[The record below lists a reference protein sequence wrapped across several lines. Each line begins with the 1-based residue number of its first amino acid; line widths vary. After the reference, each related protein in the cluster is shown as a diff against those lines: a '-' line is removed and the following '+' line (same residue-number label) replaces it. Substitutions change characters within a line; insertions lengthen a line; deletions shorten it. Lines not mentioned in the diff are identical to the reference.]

1 MLNLSL
7 CVLRIMYDDMII
19 FITIVNAQD
28 KLNNCFNIF
37 LIPPY
42 LHLVCST
49 TTNPLLAP
57 SLEGGYVWVECVCIV
72 AYLLGLTCDCPIVPT
87 TCN

>member
-1 MLNLSL
+1 M
-7 CVLRIMYDDMII
+7 IYGGIII

-28 KLNNCFNIF
+28 KRNNCLTFF

-42 LHLVCST
+42 FHLVCST

-57 SLEGGYVWVECVCIV
+57 SLEGGYVWVECAYTV